1 VIASIVEPAIE
12 RLSEKI
18 AVSQAA
24 YDTLQEHM
32 DTTAHVIPNGIFAN
46 RYRDGNVEKKW
57 AGPTLGFIGRF
68 EEPRKGLEVL
78 IDAIPIIS
86 RFIPDVRVLIAG
98 PGDPSEIAEDI
109 NSELRKRFEFLGK
122 ISEDEKANFL
132 KSIAL
137 YIAPNTGGESFGI
150 IIAEAMAGGAAVVA
164 SDIPAFHDL
173 LGGGQY
179 GALFASEDSQ
189 SLAKVVID
197 LLREDEKRKALA
209 EAGRAHAQRFDWS
222 LVANQVYEIYEKALA
237 SGGKLNVTSES
248 RAWDWLLIRESD

>member
-1 VIASIVEPAIE
+1 MYVHGGKDQLLIHAFQQFDE
-12 RLSEKI
+12 
-18 AVSQAA
+18 
-24 YDTLQEHM
+24 
-32 DTTAHVIPNGIFAN
+32 
-46 RYRDGNVEKKW
+46 DGNV
-57 AGPTLGFIGRF
+57 
-68 EEPRKGLEVL
+68 
-78 IDAIPIIS
+78 IS
-86 RFIPDVRVLIAG
+86 PYKLL
-98 PGDPSEIAEDI
+98 PSIFND
-109 NSELRKRFEFLGK
+109 L
-122 ISEDEKANFL
+122 SEDEKANFL

-209 EAGRAHAQRFDWS
+209 DAGRAHAQRFDWS

-237 SGGKLNVTSES
+237 SGEKLNVTSES
-248 RAWDWLLIRESD
+248 RAWDWLLIRDNG